1 MGKPAIS
8 KEKIDLIKSLR
19 KRGNTVS
26 EIQTI
31 TSVGRATVSRY
42 IQNVDVSD
50 RFKSIL
56 KSKQGGSTYRS
67 KKLWQD
73 SRDKSKEYL
82 KSVSKRDKILIAACL
97 YWGEGNKKEFNLSNT
112 DPGLILTFVSCLYEL
127 GVSKSDL
134 RVTLR
139 IYEDMDRQ
147 KVINYWANL
156 LGIKNSEIQNV
167 NILKGKKKGKL
178 KYGLC
183 RLRIKRGGNHFKFMM
198 SMIDLIRL
206 SFNAP
211 VVQRIERGTPKP

>member
-1 MGKPAIS
+1 MGKSAIS
-8 KEKIDLIKSLR
+8 REKINLIQSLR
-19 KRGNTVS
+19 KKGNTIS

-31 TSVGRATVSRY
+31 TFVGRATISRY
-42 IQNVDVSD
+42 IQGVVVSEK
-50 RFKSIL
+50 FKSIL

-67 KKLWQD
+67 QKLWLD
-73 SRDKSKEYL
+73 SKNKAKKYL
-82 KSVSKRDKILIAACL
+82 KSISKRDKLLIAACL

-112 DPGLILTFVSCLYEL
+112 DPGLILTFLSCLYDL
-127 GVSKSDL
+127 GVFKTDL
-134 RVTLR
+134 RITLR

-147 KVINYWANL
+147 KVVNYWANL

-183 RLRIKRGGNHFKFMM
+183 RLRIKKGGNHFKFMM
-198 SMIDLIRL
+198 SVIDLIRL